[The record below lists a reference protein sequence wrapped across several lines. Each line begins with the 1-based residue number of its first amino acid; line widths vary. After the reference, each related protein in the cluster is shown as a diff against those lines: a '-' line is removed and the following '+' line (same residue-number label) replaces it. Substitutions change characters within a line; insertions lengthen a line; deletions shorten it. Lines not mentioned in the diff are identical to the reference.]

1 MASTTRITVTPPGAP
16 SFNAG
21 TATSPKVKRVVPVS
35 SRGGYT
41 VKGTPGGVKLPTT
54 PTGGFSVTGKRGVDW
69 VYRPGGPK
77 GAGWYKKPK
86 GAAATTGTNASGATI
101 ATPPTTV
108 TTTTST
114 PPTPEWWNTQMG
126 AGVSTN
132 ALAPILGAE
141 QNQIGSTY
149 GLVLRRDTTE
159 GSATKGQPLYRFAGE
174 AAGTGTVRQSGFDD
188 KGNPVYKDGAG
199 KVVTDIANLALDYTA
214 LKQGE
219 AGYLQGAFGNAAAK
233 SEQNQ
238 FGIGDVAARAG
249 VGRSGM
255 RGQAAIAENQN
266 AQDMNAALT
275 GRAASDYTTNLGK
288 WAALYNQI
296 YTGLVPRAEA
306 LAAPTTTTTTVPVVP
321 PVVPPSSAG
330 GGLVSGQ
337 RLSGG
342 PKGEFINS
350 VNSIL
355 AIRDIPVKN
364 RIQQLESIGRDYAL
378 TPAQRKYL
386 ANQIKKF
393 RKLNKVD

>member
-1 MASTTRITVTPPGAP
+1 MANTIVARPDRGAY
-16 SFNAG
+16 
-21 TATSPKVKRVVPVS
+21 KI
-35 SRGGYT
+35 
-41 VKGTPGGVKLPTT
+41 KGTPGGIKIPKAPTA
-54 PTGGFSVTGKRGVDW
+54 GLQVTGKQGVNW
-69 VYRPGGPK
+69 VYRPGGPS
-77 GAGWYKKPK
+77 GAGFYKKPK
-86 GAAATTGTNASGATI
+86 AAATTGTNASGATI

-132 ALAPILGAE
+132 MLAPILGAE

-159 GSATKGQPLYRFAGE
+159 GSATKGQPLYRLAGE

-219 AGYLQGAFGNAAAK
+219 PGYLQGAFGNAAAK

-321 PVVPPSSAG
+321 PVVPTPSAG

-342 PKGEFINS
+342 PKGEFITQ
-350 VNSIL
+350 VNGIL
-355 AIRDIPVKN
+355 GIRDIPVKG

-386 ANQIKKF
+386 ANEIKKF

>member
-1 MASTTRITVTPPGAP
+1 MATPKIVA
-16 SFNAG
+16 
-21 TATSPKVKRVVPVS
+21 VP
-35 SRGGYT
+35 SRGNYS
-41 VKGTPGGVKLPTT
+41 VKGTPQGVPIPKVPTA
-54 PTGGFSVTGKRGVDW
+54 GSVVRGKRGVDF

-77 GAGWYKKPK
+77 GAGYYKKPK
-86 GAAATTGTNASGATI
+86 ALKGTNASGATI
-101 ATPPTTV
+101 ATPPATV

-132 ALAPILGAE
+132 MLAPILGAE

-159 GSATKGQPLYRFAGE
+159 GSATKGQPLYRLAGE

-199 KVVTDIANLALDYTA
+199 KVVTDIANLALDYAA

-219 AGYLQGAFGNAAAK
+219 AGYLQGAFGGAAAK

-238 FGIGDVAARAG
+238 FGIGDVAARSG

-296 YTGLVPRAEA
+296 YQGLVPRAEA
-306 LAAPTTTTTTVPVVP
+306 LAAPTTTTTEVPVVP
-321 PVVPPSSAG
+321 PVVTPVVAPVVPPAAAYNTNPITG
-330 GGLVSGQ
+330 QGLVQGQ
-337 RLSGG
+337 ALSGG
-342 PKGEFINS
+342 PKGQFVS
-350 VNSIL
+350 QVNGIL
-355 AIRDIPVKN
+355 AIRDIPVKD
-364 RIQQLESIGRDYAL
+364 RIQQLETIGKMYAL
-378 TPAQRKYL
+378 TPVQKKYL
-386 ANQIKKF
+386 DNAIKKF